1 MAKQKAPDFTLAR
14 GKIGFT
20 VSHGMRAPLKKVW
33 EAATQAKHL
42 EKFFVHK
49 VRGDFNEKFEPVFWT
64 WPSHGEFPLYPVAYA
79 PGKYL
84 EFHWQLYGSK
94 NKFSH
99 VRFEF
104 VEKKGVV
111 TVTISESGW
120 TPSGLARA
128 FDNCQGWTEFL
139 LGLQAYV
146 MWKKDMRTKQK

>member
-20 VSHGMRAPLKKVW
+20 VSHAMRAPLKKVW

-104 VEKKGVV
+104 AEKKGVV
-111 TVTISESGW
+111 TVTISESSMIHRMSTIW
-120 TPSGLARA
+120 PKCRYLLTMASPLAASNTHSVPVR
-128 FDNCQGWTEFL
+128 
-139 LGLQAYV
+139 
-146 MWKKDMRTKQK
+146 